1 MSLDVLLGLQWGDE
15 GKGKIV
21 DFVSKKYDII
31 ARFQGGPNAGHT
43 IIFNNQKH
51 ILHTIPSGIFN
62 EKVKNV
68 IGNGVVIDPVTL
80 STELSKLEKLGIN
93 YQNLFISRKAHLII
107 PTHKHL
113 DRASEIA
120 KGEQKIGSTLR
131 GIGPTYMDKTGRNG
145 LRIGDIEL
153 TDFHEKFKN
162 LTNKHKNILSQYN
175 YQERFEDDIELWFKA
190 IEKIKQIKFIDSEYF
205 FEDAIEHKQQILA
218 EGAQG
223 TLLDLDFGTYP
234 FVTSSNTISSGAC
247 NGLGVSPN
255 KIKNVVGVFKAYCT
269 RVGNGPFI
277 TELKNTLGQK
287 LAKQGHE
294 FGSTTGRARRCG
306 WIDLPA
312 LKYAIN
318 INGVTE
324 LSMMKADVLS
334 GFEKISVCTGYKY
347 NGKIIQHL
355 PYDLDDQSIEPIYI
369 ELDGWDEDLSKLTS
383 INTLPKAFENYIL
396 FLEKEL
402 KKPISIISV
411 GPDRK
416 QTIFR

>member
-80 STELSKLEKLGIN
+80 STELNKLEKLGIN